1 VAEVLFP
8 KRQRCKG
15 CGKGLGLRPQD
26 PVLLGLY
33 CAPRCAGMAN
43 PASRAEDAPRECRT
57 MREGKKVFKRR
68 YRSEDEIP
76 DRLREDP
83 STSWYSCGHCGHWHL
98 GHTRMGTA
106 EKFRMFEDL
115 DEDLPDLLV
124 KLRGK
129 ASHKQVAEVAG
140 VRPIRIRELESGV
153 DHPEN
158 LKTLGKVLKAYRV
171 RLGVALPTSG
181 R

>member
-1 VAEVLFP
+1 
-8 KRQRCKG
+8 
-15 CGKGLGLRPQD
+15 
-26 PVLLGLY
+26 
-33 CAPRCAGMAN
+33 MSN
-43 PASRAEDAPRECRT
+43 PASRAEDAPRECTT

-68 YRSEDEIP
+68 YRSEGEIP

-171 RLGVALPTSG
+171 RLGVALPPG